1 MLYAGEAFEVAA
13 PTSDPTVL
21 ESEIAVLGPGVMP
34 GGGSRPAAALALAR
48 DMLKDGEAADVVLV
62 SDGGGIDDAARA
74 EAERL
79 AAAGIRL
86 SALVL
91 SASAGG
97 SARPDDLT
105 ALADAAAPAAAPEPV
120 LGRLGQGARRR
131 PRRRHDR
138 APLPRPRPAGGR
150 ARPCAAPHPLPE
162 VGMRRPLILLA
173 AGALCLLAAGPEALG
188 RLALRAD
195 LPARA

>member
-48 DMLKDGEAADVVLV
+48 DMLKDGEAPDVVLV

-79 AAAGIRL
+79 RSAGIRI

-97 SARPDDLT
+97 SARPEALT
-105 ALADAAAPAAAPEPV
+105 ALADAAASASAPDPV
-120 LGRLGQGARRR
+120 LSRL
-131 PRRRHDR
+131 
-138 APLPRPRPAGGR
+138 GGR
-150 ARPCAAPHPLPE
+150 AVVARDDALTALRFRDLGPLVAALALVP
-162 VGMRRPLILLA
+162 LLA
-173 AGALCLLAAGPEALG
+173 LFRRSA
-188 RLALRAD
+188 
-195 LPARA
+195 